1 MIVQLL
7 IGDGGKLSLA
17 DLPAPIQ
24 AQLAHELG
32 EIRLVDRQTVHSV
45 ASEFARELGAIGLS
59 APGGRDAAI
68 DALSAHISPEIAKQ
82 LRAELASA
90 KNGDPWTM
98 IEALEEPE
106 ILTLMTCQSIEV
118 CAVAISKLPVSTA
131 ADVLAKLP
139 GERARRIT
147 YAMSQTQEVKPAI
160 VRSIGQAL
168 VADHCGNKIT
178 AFDKPPDAR
187 LGAILNSSPAAT
199 REALLDDLDQQD
211 SIFAATVRQKIFT
224 FENISS
230 RVAPLD
236 IPSCIRGV
244 EPEMLTKAIAAALAS
259 TGPHAEAAE
268 FILANI
274 SQRMASQMR
283 EDAAE
288 IGTISETEAEAA
300 MRAVSAEIRALA
312 DSGAITLISD
322 EATEGA

>member
-17 DLPAPIQ
+17 GLPASIQ
-24 AQLAHELG
+24 AELAHELG

-45 ASEFARELGAIGLS
+45 ATEFAHELGSIGLS
-59 APGGRDAAI
+59 APGGRDAAL
-68 DALSAHISPEIAKQ
+68 DALSEHISPDIAKQ
-82 LRAELASA
+82 LRAELARA

-98 IEALEEPE
+98 IEALDDPE
-106 ILTLMTCQSIEV
+106 LLNLMMIQSTEV
-118 CAVAISKLPVSTA
+118 CAVTISKLPVAKA
-131 ADVLAKLP
+131 ADVLSKLP

-147 YAMSQTQEVKPAI
+147 YAMSLTQDIKPAI

-178 AFDKPPDAR
+178 AFDKTPDAR

-211 SIFAATVRQKIFT
+211 SVFAATVRQKIFT
-224 FENISS
+224 FENIPT

-244 EPEMLTKAIAAALAS
+244 EPDVLTTAIAAALADA
-259 TGPHAEAAE
+259 GPNAEAAE

-274 SQRMASQMR
+274 SQRMAGQMR
-283 EDAAE
+283 EDADE
-288 IGTISETEAEAA
+288 VGKVSEAEADAA
-300 MRAVSAEIRALA
+300 MRAVSAEIRVLA
-312 DSGAITLISD
+312 DAGTITLIMEQD
-322 EATEGA
+322 TEAP